1 MNGLLKRV
9 DIQDINHRHADVVLP
24 EGDEERVGEVK
35 DAEVARVEDT
45 EVAVVEREARWEEGL
60 MVTGGVPGVVVRGD
74 VVGATKVFLPQL
86 FEDIEYIA
94 RGILRIEYVIF
105 FVG

>member
-1 MNGLLKRV
+1 MNGLLQRV
-9 DIQDINHRHADVVLP
+9 DIQGINHKHADVVLP
-24 EGDEERVGEVK
+24 VEDEEKVGEVK
-35 DAEVARVEDT
+35 DEVVARVEDT

-60 MVTGGVPGVVVRGD
+60 TVKGGVLGVVVTGD
-74 VVGATKVFLPQL
+74 VLGATKVFLPRL

-105 FVG
+105 VG

>member
-1 MNGLLKRV
+1 M
-9 DIQDINHRHADVVLP
+9 
-24 EGDEERVGEVK
+24 EDEERVGEVK

-60 MVTGGVPGVVVRGD
+60 TVKGGAPGVVVRGGD
-74 VVGATKVFLPQL
+74 VVGATKVFLPRL

-105 FVG
+105 VG

>member
-9 DIQDINHRHADVVLP
+9 DIQDISHKHADVVLP
-24 EGDEERVGEVK
+24 VEDEESGEVK
-35 DAEVARVEDT
+35 DEVVARVEDT

-60 MVTGGVPGVVVRGD
+60 TVKGGVPGVVVTGD
-74 VVGATKVFLPQL
+74 VVGATKVFLPRL

-94 RGILRIEYVIF
+94 RGILRIEYVY